1 MVLAAGFI
9 VIALG
14 IGGLIL
20 SHWLDVERNATA
32 NSWWVSTFQALGVGF
47 VVGGIVDVLVISG
60 LDAVNR
66 AEEDK
71 REDFNKRA
79 REILDSPPVYISDE
93 GRVWDSSQKLAALD
107 LIAQAKDLLDKDLA
121 AQLRTVVLGF

>member
-1 MVLAAGFI
+1 M
-9 VIALG
+9 
-14 IGGLIL
+14 
-20 SHWLDVERNATA
+20 
-32 NSWWVSTFQALGVGF
+32 
-47 VVGGIVDVLVISG
+47 
-60 LDAVNR
+60 NR